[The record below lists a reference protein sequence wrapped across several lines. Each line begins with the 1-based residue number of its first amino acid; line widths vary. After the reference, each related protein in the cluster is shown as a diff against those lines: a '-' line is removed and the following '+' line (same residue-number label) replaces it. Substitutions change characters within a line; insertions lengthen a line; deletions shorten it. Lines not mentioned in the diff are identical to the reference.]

1 MNSTVSPTI
10 GALFVTLG
18 EMGFTKDQIQSAVQA
33 GHFSVA
39 DAAEWLLQGQNVR
52 HKLMKR
58 PSEPAES
65 AFSAFNPP
73 KDQGGPGSHGGS
85 ADSGASRSLT
95 LGSPSPPGVSSP
107 PPPDPLPPLESR
119 IKPSLGD
126 FEEQQM
132 QRLAQEARSERRQKK
147 QEREL
152 VLKRIAEDRKC
163 QQEKKK
169 TASSAEESQTTKTP
183 PAQKLGGALQTNV
196 DNNCILMIRLPSGES
211 MRERFHADAPLRSVV
226 EHISERHPS
235 LPAFSLLQ
243 GFPRKR
249 FGEAELACS
258 LRSLGLTPNTALC
271 LQTTA
276 PEAAPRDPPPL
287 PPPVLPPAALSRP
300 ALSPLGP
307 EEDQECSAAPPSAA
321 AAAAAAAA
329 AGAAPHVPGQMEEA
343 EMELEGPPPALPHLQ
358 WEEAVAYAGVPG
370 APAPFSG
377 PSHIWGR
384 GQKLEAGEIAAAEE
398 EEGDEELEADQ
409 EEEPPFPP
417 NGMPRLPFLP
427 DNRLRGGVEPRHQWP
442 EQGNRLQEGV
452 VEEVMVPEE
461 AGARA
466 GPGAAGLAAV
476 ERLQRAPPQD
486 DHPAHQGLPSPPKRA
501 YRAPSVTSLCSMA
514 TRATA
519 QLMAAPS
526 MQYSSSLAC
535 LTPELAELL
544 LCHMARERLLRPRT
558 LELFFGCPLQKFVL
572 NSYPYSTNDLLR
584 QLRAFHALKHLSLVN
599 SPLITDSGLS
609 VLSSLVKL
617 QHLNLSSCG
626 KLTDSCLQYITGLKS
641 LTFLSLD
648 QTKVS
653 DAGMLPY
660 LGSAPASLSQLS
672 LNNTA
677 VTEATLA
684 ALPTSTPHLRFLSIK
699 QTKVSDVSALTDLL
713 HLQTLYLD
721 GTGVTEHS
729 LEPLARH
736 PSLAALSVAGIPVQD
751 PDHAL
756 HLISGLRLSQLTLPG
771 RHSVTDRGLSF
782 LARLTLLTELDL
794 TDYTKVTDQGVS
806 ELATMTSLKK
816 LSLSNTGLTD
826 AGLAPLRGLRELQE
840 LCLDRTAVT
849 SRGVAALITC
859 LPHLQVLG
867 LACTRVGD
875 SVVPRGLVGCSQLT
889 KLNLSRTR
897 ITDRGLKLLRHMHLA
912 QVNLDGTGVTMSGIQ
927 SLKNISSVRAS
938 NTRAIAPDDVSDDD
952 QSQ

>member
-1 MNSTVSPTI
+1 
-10 GALFVTLG
+10 
-18 EMGFTKDQIQSAVQA
+18 
-33 GHFSVA
+33 
-39 DAAEWLLQGQNVR
+39 
-52 HKLMKR
+52 
-58 PSEPAES
+58 
-65 AFSAFNPP
+65 
-73 KDQGGPGSHGGS
+73 
-85 ADSGASRSLT
+85 
-95 LGSPSPPGVSSP
+95 
-107 PPPDPLPPLESR
+107 
-119 IKPSLGD
+119 
-126 FEEQQM
+126 
-132 QRLAQEARSERRQKK
+132 
-147 QEREL
+147 
-152 VLKRIAEDRKC
+152 
-163 QQEKKK
+163 
-169 TASSAEESQTTKTP
+169 
-183 PAQKLGGALQTNV
+183 
-196 DNNCILMIRLPSGES
+196 

-271 LQTTA
+271 LQTTPPSETA
-276 PEAAPRDPPPL
+276 PRRDPPAP
-287 PPPVLPPAALSRP
+287 
-300 ALSPLGP
+300 SPLGP
-307 EEDQECSAAPPSAA
+307 EERQESAAAPPPAPAPAA
-321 AAAAAAAA
+321 
-329 AGAAPHVPGQMEEA
+329 EEGEQDA
-343 EMELEGPPPALPHLQ
+343 LPPALPHQL
-358 WEEAVAYAGVPG
+358 WEEAVGYAGIPG
-370 APAPFSG
+370 APPPFSG
-377 PSHIWGR
+377 PSHFWGR
-384 GQKLEAGEIAAAEE
+384 GQKLAPADAGEAAASEE
-398 EEGDEELEADQ
+398 EEEDVDEELEDDG
-409 EEEPPFPP
+409 EEEPPFMP

-427 DNRLRGGVEPRHQWP
+427 DNRLRPGVEPRHQWP
-442 EQGNRLQEGV
+442 EQGNRLREGV
-452 VEEVMVPEE
+452 AVEEAMGPED
-461 AGARA
+461 AGMRV

-476 ERLQRAPPQD
+476 ERLQRAAPQD
-486 DHPAHQGLPSPPKRA
+486 DPPAHQGLPSPPKRA
-501 YRAPSVTSLCSMA
+501 YRAPSVPSLCSMA

-544 LCHMARERLLRPRT
+544 LSHMARERLLRPRT

-584 QLRAFHALKHLSLVN
+584 QLRAFPALKHLSLVN

-641 LTFLSLD
+641 LSFLSLD
-648 QTKVS
+648 QTKVG

-660 LGSAPASLSQLS
+660 LRSAPASLSQLS
-672 LNNTA
+672 LNHTA

-684 ALPTSTPHLRFLSIK
+684 ALPASTPHLRFLSIK
-699 QTKVSDVSALTDLL
+699 QTKVSDVSALAKLL

-721 GTGVTEHS
+721 GTGVTEVS
-729 LEPLARH
+729 LAPLAGH
-736 PSLAALSVAGIPVQD
+736 PTLAALSVAGITVQD

-756 HLISGLRLSQLTLPG
+756 HLISSLKLSQLTLPG
-771 RHSVTDRGLSF
+771 RHAVTDRGLSF
-782 LARLTLLTELDL
+782 LSRLTLLTELDL
-794 TDYTKVTDQGVS
+794 TDYTQVTDQGVS
-806 ELATMTSLKK
+806 QLASMTSLKK

-840 LCLDRTAVT
+840 LCLDRTVVT

-867 LACTRVGD
+867 LASTRVGD
-875 SVVPRGLVGCSQLT
+875 SVVRRGLIGCSQLI

-897 ITDRGLKLLRHMHLA
+897 ITDRGLKSLRHVHLA
-912 QVNLDGTGVTMSGIQ
+912 QVNLDGTGVTLTGIAD
-927 SLKNISSVRAS
+927 LLTLTNISSVRAS
-938 NTRAIAPDDVSDDD
+938 NTRSVAPDDVSDDD